1 MSFMNRPALSLLIKL
16 ALTVGLSSLIIR
28 KLELSLVFEAMQRI
42 TSVTIILS
50 CILIFL
56 SLTIATGRWKT
67 ILECNASLSLEQ
79 PPFYNLWR
87 LMQVGF
93 FFGQGLPS
101 SIGGDAYRAIGLN
114 KYYKGKT
121 SWVVSSVIIERI
133 YGLIAL
139 CFLGCVAIP
148 FEWEK
153 LKSKT
158 SLQLLTMSC
167 LVVLVG
173 AFFSFIIL
181 KYAPLPNHRYLK
193 PIRHFFDILKV
204 TMTKKQALIKIFFY
218 SFTNHIALICVIKL
232 LAVDLG
238 VDLNWKQ
245 LTMTIPAVFLFSALP
260 VSFAG
265 WGIREGAMIVALQ
278 VYNVSKET
286 AITISLLY
294 GIVQIFASIPGLILW
309 VTQKEPQ
316 KSIVQTS

>member
-1 MSFMNRPALSLLIKL
+1 MNRSALSLFIKL
-16 ALTVGLSSLIIR
+16 ALTVGLSALIIR

-50 CILIFL
+50 CVLIVL

-67 ILECNASLSLEQ
+67 ILECNAPLSLEQ
-79 PPFYNLWR
+79 PSFYNLWR

-133 YGLIAL
+133 HGLIAL
-139 CFLGCVAIP
+139 CCLGCVAIP

-153 LKSKT
+153 LNSET

-167 LVVLVG
+167 VAVIVG

-193 PIRHFFDILKV
+193 PIRQFFDILKV

-218 SFTNHIALICVIKL
+218 SFTNHIALIFVIKL

-238 VDLNWKQ
+238 IDLNWKQ

-260 VSFAG
+260 ISFAG
-265 WGIREGAMIVALQ
+265 WGLREGAMIVALQ
-278 VYNVSKET
+278 VYNVPKET

-294 GIVQIFASIPGLILW
+294 GIIQIFASLPGLILW
-309 VTQKEPQ
+309 VTQKKTHIP
-316 KSIVQTS
+316 IAQTS